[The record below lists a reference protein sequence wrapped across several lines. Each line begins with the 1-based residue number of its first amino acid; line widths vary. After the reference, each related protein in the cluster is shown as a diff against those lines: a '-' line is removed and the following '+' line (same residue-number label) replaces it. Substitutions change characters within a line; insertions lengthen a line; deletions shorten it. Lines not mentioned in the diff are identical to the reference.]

1 MIISFR
7 ILSIHSSQS
16 CSLTNP
22 FLSFQS
28 SKLRSETHI
37 NQTKI
42 VFIDW
47 KLFRTNLFLQSWGI
61 GALEKNQKQQNISV
75 ATVKVAEEKKKKAFQ
90 QG

>member
-1 MIISFR
+1 MIISLR

-16 CSLTNP
+16 CSLTHP

-28 SKLRSETHI
+28 SKLWSETHI

-42 VFIDW
+42 VLIDW

-61 GALEKNQKQQNISV
+61 GALEKNQKPQNISV
-75 ATVKVAEEKKKKAFQ
+75 ATVKVAEGKIKAFQ